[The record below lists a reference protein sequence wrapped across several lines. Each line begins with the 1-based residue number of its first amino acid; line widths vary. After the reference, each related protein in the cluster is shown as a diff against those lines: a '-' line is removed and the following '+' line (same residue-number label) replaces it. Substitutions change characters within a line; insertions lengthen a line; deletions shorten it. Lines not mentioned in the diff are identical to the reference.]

1 MTLWPAHTYERRPY
15 RQASRGGSK
24 QDRTL
29 AEIEV
34 SLPPM
39 IGALV
44 YQASPRLVSP
54 LETAVADL
62 REVDSGSASSLN
74 TMASFLIRTDSI
86 ASSKIESIEAS
97 TEDFARAIAGSKANQ
112 SATLM
117 AAGAQAITALI
128 DEVGVAGTFTVE
140 AILNA
145 HQTLLA
151 EDETEARFAGRF
163 REVQNWIGGSNYS
176 PHLAEY
182 IPPPPE
188 LVDKYMDDLL
198 EFLNRDDLPVV
209 AQAAIGHAQFESIH
223 PFTDGNGRVGRA
235 IINAVFRRRG
245 VSRRVIA
252 PVASALVANQSTYF
266 KTLVDYRAGQVDEL
280 VLNMS
285 LAAQISSREALVSA
299 LNIETMPSAWLSM
312 AKPRSGSAAE
322 RIINLLVEHPVLSAE
337 QAERLL
343 GSSLQ
348 SIYEAMDALERS
360 GVVHELTN
368 RQRNK
373 VWGATAVLAELESLN
388 QRIAHA
394 VRRSSAT

>member
-1 MTLWPAHTYERRPY
+1 MTFWPAHSTEPRPY
-15 RQASRGGSK
+15 RQANRGGSK
-24 QDRTL
+24 LDRTL
-29 AEIEV
+29 AEIQV
-34 SLPPM
+34 SLPPK
-39 IGALV
+39 IGEQPYLANPKLI
-44 YQASPRLVSP
+44 SP

-62 REVDSGSASSLN
+62 REVDSGSAESLN
-74 TMASFLIRTDSI
+74 TMASFLVRTDSI

-117 AAGAQAITALI
+117 AAGAKAISNLI
-128 DEVGVAGTFTVE
+128 DEVGVAGAFNKE
-140 AILNA
+140 AILAA
-145 HQTLLA
+145 HGILLA
-151 EDETEARFAGRF
+151 EDEVESRFAGRF

-176 PHLAEY
+176 PNLADY

-188 LVDKYMDDLL
+188 LVDEYMDDLIV
-198 EFLNRDDLPVV
+198 FLNRDDIPVV

-223 PFTDGNGRVGRA
+223 PFTDGNGRIGRA

-245 VSRRVIA
+245 VSRRVVT
-252 PVASALVANQSTYF
+252 PVASALVANQAAYF
-266 KTLVDYRAGQVDEL
+266 KTLVDCRTGSIDGL
-280 VLNMS
+280 ILNLA
-285 LAAQISSREALVSA
+285 LAAQISGREALVSA
-299 LNIETMPSAWLSM
+299 LNIETMPSAWLHM
-312 AKPRSGSAAE
+312 AKPRAGSAAE
-322 RIINLLVEHPVLSAE
+322 RIINLLVMHPVLSAE
-337 QAERLL
+337 QAEKLL
-343 GSSLQ
+343 GASLQ
-348 SIYEAMDALERS
+348 SIYEGMDALERA

>member
-1 MTLWPAHTYERRPY
+1 LT
-15 RQASRGGSK
+15 
-24 QDRTL
+24 
-29 AEIEV
+29 EIEV
-34 SLPPM
+34 SLPAM
-39 IGALV
+39 IGGLV

-62 REVDSGSASSLN
+62 REVDSGSATSLN

-117 AAGAQAITALI
+117 AAGVHAIANLV
-128 DEVGVAGTFTVE
+128 DEVGVAGKFTIE
-140 AILNA
+140 AVLNA
-145 HQTLLA
+145 NRTLLSD
-151 EDETEARFAGRF
+151 DETEARFAGRF
-163 REVQNWIGGSNYS
+163 REVQNWIGGSNFS
-176 PHLAEY
+176 PHLADY

-188 LVDKYMDDLL
+188 LVHKYMDDLL
-198 EFLNRDDLPVV
+198 VFLNRDDIPVV

-223 PFTDGNGRVGRA
+223 PFTDGNGRIGRA

-245 VSRRVIA
+245 VSRRVLT
-252 PVASALVANQSTYF
+252 PVASALVANQRAYF

-280 VLNMS
+280 VVNLS
-285 LAAQISSREALVSA
+285 LAAQISGREALVSA
-299 LNIETMPSAWLSM
+299 LNIETMPTAWLSM
-312 AKPRSGSAAE
+312 TKPRSGSAAE

-337 QAERLL
+337 QAEKLL
-343 GSSLQ
+343 GTSIQ
-348 SIYEAMDALERS
+348 SIYEAMDALERA

-368 RQRNK
+368 RRRNK
-373 VWGATAVLAELESLN
+373 VWGATAVLAELEALN

-394 VRRSSAT
+394 VRRFSAT

>member
-1 MTLWPAHTYERRPY
+1 MTSWPAHTFELRPY

-29 AEIEV
+29 TEIEV

-44 YQASPRLVSP
+44 YQASPRLISP

-62 REVDSGSASSLN
+62 REVDSGNATSLN

-112 SATLM
+112 SATMM
-117 AAGAQAITALI
+117 AAGAQAITSLI
-128 DEVGVAGTFTVE
+128 DEVGVAGKFTVE
-140 AILNA
+140 AVLNA

-176 PHLAEY
+176 PHLADY

-188 LVDKYMDDLL
+188 LVRQYMDDLL
-198 EFLNRDDLPVV
+198 EFLNRDDIPVV

-245 VSRRVIA
+245 VSRRVLT

-280 VLNMS
+280 ILNLS

-299 LNIETMPSAWLSM
+299 LIIETMPSAWLSM

-337 QAERLL
+337 QAENLL
-343 GSSLQ
+343 GSSMQ
-348 SIYEAMDALERS
+348 SIYEAMDALERA

-373 VWGATAVLAELESLN
+373 VWAATAVLTELESLN
-388 QRIAHA
+388 LRIAHA
-394 VRRSSAT
+394 VRRFSAN